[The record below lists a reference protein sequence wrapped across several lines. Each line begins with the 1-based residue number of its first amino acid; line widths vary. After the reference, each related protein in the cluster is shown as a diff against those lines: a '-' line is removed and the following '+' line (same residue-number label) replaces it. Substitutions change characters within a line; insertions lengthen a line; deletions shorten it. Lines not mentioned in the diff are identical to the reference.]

1 MIAYVLTINE
11 KKMSSLYSAETLP
24 LFSYPRRSDILWVSV
39 AQIVYI
45 INPITAKEKIYKQ
58 SKIKFYKI
66 NKTFFCF
73 TGLVET
79 RLEISLPPNKRNS
92 QEL

>member
-1 MIAYVLTINE
+1 MK

-24 LFSYPRRSDILWVSV
+24 LFSNPRRSDILWVSV
-39 AQIVYI
+39 AQILYI
-45 INPITAKEKIYKQ
+45 INPITAKGKIYKQ

-66 NKTFFCF
+66 NKTFFF

-79 RLEISLPPNKRNS
+79 KDLKNSLPPNKRNS